1 MNPPQVTVELHREK
15 DLLSAR
21 TSYGKSGVG
30 KVAISSCLWRFSS
43 RHSVFWR
50 HVTYVQVANCERRTM
65 EQVRGTNYW
74 MYTFTNAQ
82 LLNVKSA
89 DKSNSDRIVAENFL
103 AMVFYTTLK
112 IRNQDFKLHVSP
124 LTACSVLSHFSE
136 FNCGVY
142 FSCTIKKP
150 SKEHVVGFRLICA
163 MTVFVI
169 LTFCFRIYL
178 ANIIP
183 RNTLNSSWPNLV
195 RNRRGYFPNTIT

>member
-30 KVAISSCLWRFSS
+30 KVAISSCLWRVSS

-50 HVTYVQVANCERRTM
+50 HVTCVQVANCERRTM

-124 LTACSVLSHFSE
+124 LTACSVLSLNLIVEFLFLRPSHFPLSS
-136 FNCGVY
+136 FHT
-142 FSCTIKKP
+142 SCKNTRPVP
-150 SKEHVVGFRLICA
+150 S
-163 MTVFVI
+163 
-169 LTFCFRIYL
+169 
-178 ANIIP
+178 
-183 RNTLNSSWPNLV
+183 SSGMQLS
-195 RNRRGYFPNTIT
+195 RSR